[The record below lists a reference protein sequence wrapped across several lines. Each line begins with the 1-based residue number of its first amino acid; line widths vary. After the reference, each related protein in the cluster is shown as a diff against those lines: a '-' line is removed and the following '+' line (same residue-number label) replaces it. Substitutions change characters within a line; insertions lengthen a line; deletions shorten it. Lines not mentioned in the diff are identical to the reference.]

1 MLIYQIHPPFIELK
15 VWVKPGASRNSV
27 LTVTERGLALSVCA
41 KAHDGEANLAVCKL
55 LADYLVVPKTS
66 LKILKGTQ
74 GRQKII
80 QIPYSQAVLEKIQ
93 AI

>member
-15 VWVKPGASRNSV
+15 AWVKPGASRNGV
-27 LTVTERGLALSVCA
+27 LMVTERGLALSVCA
-41 KAHDGEANLAVCKL
+41 KAQDGEANLAVCKL
-55 LADYLVVPKTS
+55 LADYLDVPKTS
-66 LKILKGTQ
+66 LKILKGTK

-80 QIPYSQAVLEKIQ
+80 QIPYCESVLEKIK